1 MKKIWE
7 EMSSIYGG
15 SLGRRSGRGRG
26 WVRDGNEEIEQGHV
40 RGCWSVWRADHG
52 CFGVCESEKRRKRT
66 WWGTK
71 PIGLYILRLVLQPT
85 IRTPFIAGRHR
96 LKFSLPWTFILI
108 SLVLSGLA
116 VYGGKSNKRT
126 PTLCFPFPQLRCICM
141 YVCIW
146 VDAWLA

>member
-1 MKKIWE
+1 M
-7 EMSSIYGG
+7 
-15 SLGRRSGRGRG
+15 
-26 WVRDGNEEIEQGHV
+26 RDGNEEIEQGHV
-40 RGCWSVWRADHG
+40 RDAGVL
-52 CFGVCESEKRRKRT
+52 GVCESEKRRKRT

-116 VYGGKSNKRT
+116 VYEGVNQINELNSY
-126 PTLCFPFPQLRCICM
+126 LVFSFPQLRCIM